1 MIPLIAI
8 ILILIFLFLSAI
20 HIYWVLGGKR
30 GSGAVIPTRDNH
42 TKVMMP
48 GMVPTLAVALG
59 LLFFGTVVFLNS
71 FEVNAGDIPG
81 IGLIRKYG
89 LGVIAGIF
97 ILRAVGDFNYVGFFK
112 KVRNTAFARNDT
124 RYYSPLCLLIG
135 ILSVILEL
143 GLFMKK

>member
-8 ILILIFLFLSAI
+8 TLILIFLLLSAI
-20 HIYWVLGGKR
+20 HIYWALGGKR
-30 GSGAVIPTRDNH
+30 DSGTVIPTRDDH

-48 GMVPTLAVALG
+48 GMVPTLTVALG
-59 LLFFGTVVFLNS
+59 LLFFGAVVFLNS
-71 FEVNAGDIPG
+71 FEANVRDIPG

-89 LGVIAGIF
+89 LGAIAGIF

-135 ILSVILEL
+135 ILSIILEL
-143 GLFMKK
+143 GIFMEK